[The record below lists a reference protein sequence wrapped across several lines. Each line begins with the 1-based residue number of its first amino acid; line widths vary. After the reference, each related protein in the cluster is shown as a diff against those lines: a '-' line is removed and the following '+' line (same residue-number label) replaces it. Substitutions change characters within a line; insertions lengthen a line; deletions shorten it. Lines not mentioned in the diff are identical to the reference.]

1 MAATY
6 LILPAKRLIIQR
18 FTGPTGTEE
27 IRQLTLRVCADPLF
41 DRSFHTLMDFTR
53 AALQIGIAEVSMLCH
68 FLFSLA
74 EGGEVGSAAIVATS
88 PMGTALAMLFS
99 KGLSLFAPS
108 AVFSSHEA
116 AFEFLGVDMSDGSH
130 LGF

>member
-6 LILPAKRLIIQR
+6 LILPGKRLIIQR
-18 FTGPTGTEE
+18 FIGPTGSDE
-27 IRQLTLRVCADPLF
+27 IKQLTLRVRADPLF

-53 AALQIGIAEVSMLCH
+53 AVLKIGIAEVSMLCN
-68 FLFSLA
+68 FIFSLA
-74 EGGEVGSAAIVATS
+74 EGEVGSAVIVASS

-99 KGLSLFAPS
+99 KGLSLFTPS

-116 AFEFLGVDMSDGSH
+116 AFQFLGVDMSDGAH
-130 LGF
+130 L